1 MKIIFDRCDAKC
13 ENGLR
18 VGACGGGGG
27 LGLRVGAW
35 GGGGYGQENRT

>member
-18 VGACGGGGG
+18 VGAWGGG

-35 GGGGYGQENRT
+35 GGGVTAKKIELN